1 MRPTTPSIGRIVH
14 FVDRHIH
21 YPALITAV
29 EGDGK
34 LGIVN
39 LTVFANGI
47 DSLLNGVKEG
57 IVTVVGVGYREDA
70 PDFSWHWPE
79 PVVQEGSE
87 AAAGAKP
94 VESPSRPVRTQM
106 PSAVGSVSRGGH

>member
-14 FVDRHIH
+14 FVDRHVH

-47 DSLLNGVKEG
+47 DPLLNGVKEG
-57 IVTVVGVGYREDA
+57 FVTVTNVGYREDA

-79 PVVQEGSE
+79 PVDVIEKS
-87 AAAGAKP
+87 KP
-94 VESPSRPVRTQM
+94 DPADPRPVRTQM
-106 PSAVGSVSRGGH
+106 PSATASVNRGGH